1 MTFISHHLLN
11 ISWWAPPKNVHI
23 LTLYPI
29 SAQIWHCSKGVSSS
43 IEVFSSWVSLGLCT
57 LSFILSISSMHSLLH
72 TELSPSYWTLSFIL
86 NSLLHTA
93 LSPSYWTLSFILHSL
108 LHTELSP
115 SYWTLSFILNSN
127 IQLDDYTTANY
138 TFRSYRQRNT
148 GYFLC
153 ILCGLCQR
161 LAKIHP
167 ASHAVT
173 DACLSVAS
181 AYIFSNLVCLS
192 YPYSSKSYISEN
204 YHAVLSSIFYNWTYS
219 IVCFRCLYLEANK
232 KCGKNKNVSL

>member
-1 MTFISHHLLN
+1 MGSTEERPHFNIIPNFSTNLALLE
-11 ISWWAPPKNVHI
+11 
-23 LTLYPI
+23 
-29 SAQIWHCSKGVSSS
+29 G
-43 IEVFSSWVSLGLCT
+43 GLEFHR
-57 LSFILSISSMHSLLH
+57 SFLILSIIRSMHSLLH
-72 TELSPSYWTLSFIL
+72 TEYQLY
-86 NSLLHTA
+86 A
-93 LSPSYWTLSFILHSL
+93 
-108 LHTELSP
+108 LSP